1 MGVKHVNKC
10 PNGKVDSMLM
20 AQHISEPNR
29 KCATNNDPYGAEEQ
43 SGKRAKPNARSAATN
58 TQACTAAEERGTF
71 KAELPMS
78 LPPSVATTQLEVS

>member
-29 KCATNNDPYGAEEQ
+29 KCATNNDPYGAEE
-43 SGKRAKPNARSAATN
+43 
-58 TQACTAAEERGTF
+58 RGTF
-71 KAELPMS
+71 KAELPVS